1 MGRATSRWPAVP
13 CPEMALHAPERCG
26 AGAVLRRLTGWV
38 ALLPLLAGAQTAP
51 QPLLAPLGELPG
63 WTVAGLPQQRLPRTQ
78 FTRVDLDGAPALR
91 VEAVRSYGNL
101 LHRVPAG
108 VSARSLVWRWRVER
122 FAEGADLSRKSG
134 DDTALKVCVM
144 FDLPLERVPFMER
157 QTLRIARAATAE
169 PLPAA
174 TLCYVWDPQLPA
186 QTVLPNAY
194 TRRLRWFVL
203 QGQGAVN
210 GRWQTERRDLR
221 ADFMRAFGD
230 ETNELP
236 PLQAVL
242 VGADTDNAGGH
253 SVAHVAGLE
262 LLP

>member
-1 MGRATSRWPAVP
+1 MARATSCWPTVLFP
-13 CPEMALHAPERCG
+13 DMTLGAPARCG
-26 AGAVLRRLTGWV
+26 ASAVPWLLAAVLAV
-38 ALLPLLAGAQTAP
+38 LPLHGGAQATR
-51 QPLLAPLGELPG
+51 PLLAPLGEAPG
-63 WTVAGLPQQRLPRTQ
+63 WTAALLPQQRLPRTQ
-78 FTRVDLDGAPALR
+78 FTRVELDGAPALR
-91 VEAVRSYGNL
+91 VEAPASYGNL

-122 FAEGADLSRKSG
+122 FAEGADLSRKTG
-134 DDTALKVCVM
+134 DDTAVKVCVM
-144 FDLPLERVPFMER
+144 FDLPLERVPFIER

-174 TLCYVWDPQLPA
+174 TLCYVWDPKLPP
-186 QTVLPNAY
+186 QTLLANAY
-194 TRRLRWFVL
+194 TRRLRWIVL
-203 QGQGAVN
+203 QGQGAAS
-210 GRWQTERRDLR
+210 GSWQNERRDLR
-221 ADFMRAFGD
+221 ADFLRAFGD
-230 ETNELP
+230 EATELP